1 MLKKITFLKDHRC
14 FKKGD
19 TFDFEPLTLL
29 VGDQGCG
36 KSTILQLLS
45 SAGSKQTEEIV
56 KITAGRI
63 ETRAFD
69 YEKNNPRMSHYVE
82 TTLDVAT
89 RFASHGQ
96 FVKAL
101 NKSMTEQK
109 GVCWLQDEPDS
120 ALSIRSC
127 VDLAKHIKI
136 ALTKGC
142 QVVASIHSPIVMEQF
157 DKVYSLE
164 HRRWMKPSEFVQWHM
179 TTELGVGGLSDRRE
193 A

>member
-45 SAGSKQTEEIV
+45 SAGTKQTGKIV

-63 ETRAFD
+63 DTRTFD

-82 TTLDVAT
+82 TTFDVVT
-89 RFASHGQ
+89 RLASHGQ

-101 NKSMTEQK
+101 NKSMTEQE

-127 VDLAKHIKI
+127 LDLAKHIKI

-164 HRRWMKPSEFVQWHM
+164 HRKWMRPQEFIKWHM
-179 TTELGVGGLSDRRE
+179 TTELGVAGPADRRR

>member
-1 MLKKITFLKDHRC
+1 MLRKITFIKDYRC

-19 TFDFEPLTLL
+19 TFDFEPITLL

-36 KSTILQLLS
+36 KSTIISLLANAS
-45 SAGSKQTEEIV
+45 SKETLTII
-56 KITAGRI
+56 KITASKI
-63 ETRAFD
+63 ETRYFD
-69 YEKNNPRMSHYVE
+69 YEKHNPLMSSYIASE
-82 TTLDVAT
+82 LDVVT

-101 NKSMTEQK
+101 NESILEQK

-127 VDLAKHIKI
+127 INLAKHFKL
-136 ALTKGC
+136 ALENKC
-142 QVVASIHSPIVMEQF
+142 QVIASIHSPIVMSQF

-164 HRRWMKPSEFVQWHM
+164 HRRWMKPEEFIQWH
-179 TTELGVGGLSDRRE
+179 TET
-193 A
+193 

>member
-1 MLKKITFLKDHRC
+1 MLKKFTFKRDYRC
-14 FKKGD
+14 FKAGD
-19 TFDFEPLTLL
+19 VFTFEPLTIL

-45 SAGSKQTEEIV
+45 SAGTRQTEEILE
-56 KITAGRI
+56 ITADRM
-63 ETRAFD
+63 ETRSFD

-82 TTLDVAT
+82 TILDVAT

-96 FVKAL
+96 FVRQL
-101 NKSMTEQK
+101 NESILEQK

-127 VDLAKHIKI
+127 FKLAECFKE
-136 ALTKGC
+136 ALKNKC
-142 QVVASIHSPIVMEQF
+142 QVVASIHSPIVMGEF
-157 DKVYSLE
+157 PKVFSLE
-164 HRRWMKPSEFVQWHM
+164 HRKWMTPAKFIESQ
-179 TTELGVGGLSDRRE
+179 RK

>member
-1 MLKKITFLKDHRC
+1 MLKKITFIKDHRC

-36 KSTILQLLS
+36 KSTIINLLANAS
-45 SAGSKQTEEIV
+45 SKTTLEII
-56 KITAGRI
+56 KITAGKI
-63 ETRAFD
+63 ETRYFD
-69 YEKNNPRMSHYVE
+69 YEKHNPRMSGYVE
-82 TTLDVAT
+82 TTLDVVT

-101 NKSMTEQK
+101 NESIVEQK

-127 VDLAKHIKI
+127 INLAKHFKL
-136 ALTKGC
+136 ALENKC
-142 QVVASIHSPIVMEQF
+142 QVIASIHSPIVMSQF

-164 HRRWMKPSEFVQWHM
+164 HRKWMKPDDFVSAH
-179 TTELGVGGLSDRRE
+179 LNSASG
-193 A
+193 

>member
-1 MLKKITFLKDHRC
+1 MLKKITFLKDYRC

-36 KSTILQLLS
+36 KSTILQLVS
-45 SAGSKQTEEIV
+45 TAGSKHSDEIL

-69 YEKNNPRMSHYVE
+69 YEKNNPRVSSHVE
-82 TTLDVAT
+82 TTLDVVT

-101 NKSMTEQK
+101 NKSMTEQE

-127 VDLAKHIKI
+127 LELANTIKV
-136 ALTKGC
+136 ALTKGS

-157 DKVYSLE
+157 AKVYSLE
-164 HRRWMKPSEFVQWHM
+164 HRRWMTPIEFVKWHM
-179 TTELGVGGLSDRRE
+179 TTELGVGSPSDRRG

>member
-36 KSTILQLLS
+36 KSTILKLLANGS
-45 SAGSKQTEEIV
+45 SEGTKQII
-56 KITAGRI
+56 KINADKTA
-63 ETRAFD
+63 TRYFD
-69 YEKNNPRMSHYVE
+69 YEKHNPRLGKPVE
-82 TTLDVAT
+82 TMMDIAILMS
-89 RFASHGQ
+89 SHGQ
-96 FVKAL
+96 FVSKL
-101 NKSMTEQK
+101 NDSVTEQE

-127 VDLAKHIKI
+127 IKLAECFKT
-136 ALTKGC
+136 ALKNKC
-142 QVVASIHSPIVMEQF
+142 QVVAAIHSPIVMSQF

-164 HRRWMKPSEFVQWHM
+164 HRRWMKPQDFIDAH
-179 TTELGVGGLSDRRE
+179 TK
-193 A
+193 

>member
-19 TFDFEPLTLL
+19 TFDFEPLTIL

-45 SAGSKQTEEIV
+45 SAGSKQTDETV
-56 KITAGRI
+56 KITADRI

-69 YEKNNPRMSHYVE
+69 YEKNNPRMSHTVE
-82 TTLDVAT
+82 TMIDVVT

-96 FVKAL
+96 FVKKL
-101 NKSMTEQK
+101 NKSMTEQE

-127 VDLAKHIKI
+127 LDLAKHIKI
-136 ALTKGC
+136 ALKKGC
-142 QVVASIHSPIVMEQF
+142 QVITSIHSPIVMEQF

-164 HRRWMKPSEFVQWHM
+164 HRKWMRPQEFIKWHM
-179 TTELGVGGLSDRRE
+179 TTELGVAGPADRRR